1 LRRSDFDPVYIENQ
15 KKQIKIFIF
24 FVLAVFCILTIRLWF
39 LQILKGPYYSLRSQK
54 NRIHHRDI
62 IPLRGR
68 ICDRNGDTLVSN
80 SPAYDLKII
89 PEDIKD
95 KDQLYNKL
103 VSLLKIDSK
112 AIKTKFIT
120 ASKSNPFTPF
130 CLIRDITRNE
140 VAIIESHKFN
150 LPGVIITVTPKRH
163 YIYGDLA
170 AHLLGHL
177 GEINKRQL
185 ASNKYPTNKT
195 GDMIGKAGVE
205 AKWNRALTGI
215 RGIEDVEVDSAGRML
230 RVLSSTPAIPGA
242 KVTLTIDRRLQ
253 ALAQRLL
260 LKKKGA
266 IVAIDPNNGEVLAL
280 ASSPTFDPN
289 IFVEGIDKKLWRAI
303 TTSRD
308 FPLENRALCGQY
320 PPASVFKVLVA
331 IAALSE
337 GIITYESKE
346 MCKGVYSLG
355 NRKFHC
361 WKRYGHGE
369 IDLKNALIQSC
380 DIYFYKVGKKL
391 GVDKI
396 DLYAKSFGFGKITGI
411 DVGHEK
417 PGLLPTRS
425 WKIRKF
431 GVPWQQGETL
441 GLSIGQSFMLVTPIQ
456 MAVFIS
462 AVFNGGILYTPHVT
476 KKITFSRG
484 KDIRGFETK
493 SYKIK
498 KLCIKKE
505 YLDFVKKA
513 LIGVVNDPRGTG
525 KKAAVPGILVAG
537 KTGTAQVVTIENEK
551 KTIKGKNRTHYK
563 YVDHAWFVSVAPAD
577 KPRIALSIII
587 EHGGHGGSASAPIA
601 KQLIEEYLAE
611 TGTYSPLQADKIHQT
626 GIPQKQYPAPACNVH
641 SGNKL
646 QVHTKFVKKHP

>member
-1 LRRSDFDPVYIENQ
+1 MRRSDFDPVYIENQ

-24 FVLAVFCILTIRLWF
+24 FVLAAFCILATRLWF
-39 LQILKGPYYSLRSQK
+39 LQIFNGAYYSAKSKK
-54 NRIHHRDI
+54 NRIRYRDI

-68 ICDRNGDTLVSN
+68 ICDRNGETLVNN

-89 PEDIKD
+89 PEDIQD
-95 KDQLYNKL
+95 KNQLCKKL
-103 VSLLKIDSK
+103 VTLLKTDPK
-112 AIKTKFIT
+112 DLKTKFLT
-120 ASKSNPFTPF
+120 ASKCDPFIPF
-130 CLIRDITRNE
+130 CLIRNITRNE
-140 VAIIESHKFN
+140 VALIESHKFN

-163 YIYGDLA
+163 YIYGNLA
-170 AHLLGHL
+170 AHILGYL
-177 GEINKRQL
+177 GEINERQL
-185 ASNKYPTNKT
+185 ASGKYPTNKR
-195 GDMIGKAGVE
+195 GDLIGKSGVE

-215 RGIEDVEVDSAGRML
+215 RGIKQVEVDSAGRTL

-242 KVTLTIDRRLQ
+242 NVTLTIDRRLQ

-260 LKKKGA
+260 LGKKGA
-266 IVAIDPNNGEVLAL
+266 IVAINPNNGEVLAL
-280 ASSPTFDPN
+280 ASSPTFNPN
-289 IFVEGIDKKLWRAI
+289 MFVEGIDKKQWKAI
-303 TTSRD
+303 ITSRD

-337 GIITYESKE
+337 GVITPESEE
-346 MCKGVYSLG
+346 MCKGVYCLG

-361 WKRYGHGE
+361 WKRYGHGD
-369 IDLKNALIQSC
+369 IDLRQALIQSC

-396 DLYAKSFGFGKITGI
+396 DLYAKAFGFGRITGI

-417 PGLLPTRS
+417 PGLLPTRK
-425 WKIRKF
+425 WKIKRF

-476 KKITFSRG
+476 KKITFPKIKNSES
-484 KDIRGFETK
+484 FETK
-493 SYKIK
+493 SYKIEK
-498 KLCIKKE
+498 VPIKEK
-505 YLDFVKKA
+505 YLDFIKKA

-525 KKAAVPGILVAG
+525 KRAAIKGVLVAG
-537 KTGTAQVVTIENEK
+537 KTGTAQVITIENEK
-551 KTIKGKNRTHYK
+551 KDKKGKKKVRHK
-563 YVDHAWFVSVAPAD
+563 YIDHAWFVSVAPAN
-577 KPRIALSIII
+577 KPRIALSVII

-601 KQLIEEYLAE
+601 RQLIEEYLTE
-611 TGTYSPLQADKIHQT
+611 IGVYSPSSKRQITA
-626 GIPQKQYPAPACNVH
+626 
-641 SGNKL
+641 NKN
-646 QVHTKFVKKHP
+646 QP